1 MTTAV
6 GFVVAAVMAALAGLH
21 VVWALGGVTGNS
33 AVIPSRNGVPV
44 MRPGRVS
51 TIAVA
56 VGLAIAA
63 FVALAAAAVVPW
75 PMPSIPA
82 SIGCFVLAALFAAR
96 AIGEFRFVGFF
107 KRERG
112 TEFAWWDTRVY
123 SPLCFAISAGYAIL
137 WSFAR

>member
-1 MTTAV
+1 MTAI
-6 GFVVAAVMAALAGLH
+6 GLVVAAVMAALSGLH
-21 VVWALGGVTGNS
+21 VVWAFGGVTGKS

-75 PMPSIPA
+75 PIPA
-82 SIGCFVLAALFAAR
+82 IPATIGCLVIAVLFAAR
-96 AIGEFRFVGFF
+96 AIGEFRYVGFF
-107 KRERG
+107 KRVRG

-123 SPLCFAISAGYAIL
+123 SPLCIAISAGYALL